1 MKNPST
7 IPATAP
13 GPIGADADAVPA
25 IFSHERFERIL
36 RLQRQAVY
44 PLNPV
49 AAVMAQ
55 SQLAQV
61 EVPWLT
67 RQLQQAQSRLHELTG
82 EAPS

>member
-1 MKNPST
+1 MKNSST
-7 IPATAP
+7 IPAASP
-13 GPIGADADAVPA
+13 GPIGSDADAVPA
-25 IFSHERFERIL
+25 VFSHERFERIL

-67 RQLQQAQSRLHELTG
+67 RELQLAQTRLRELTG

>member
-7 IPATAP
+7 IPTASP
-13 GPIGADADAVPA
+13 GPIGSGADAVPA

-36 RLQRQAVY
+36 RLQRQAVD

-67 RQLQQAQSRLHELTG
+67 RQLQLAQSRLHALTS